1 MNWKVF
7 AAAFSALFLA
17 EFGDK
22 TQLAVITMAGET
34 KSWFSV
40 FVGASLAM
48 AVVSLIGALFGQTI
62 LRGIPAHLLHYIA
75 GGLFILMGILAIAG
89 KL

>member
-7 AAAFSALFLA
+7 LAAFGALFLA

-34 KSWFSV
+34 RSWLSV
-40 FVGASLAM
+40 FLGASLAM
-48 AVVSLIGALFGQTI
+48 ATVSLLGALFGQTV
-62 LRGIPAHLLHYIA
+62 LRFVPSHVLHYVA
-75 GGLFILMGILAIAG
+75 GALFIFMGVLAIAG